1 MISHPQQALVLIL
14 ILMTCATTKESLSL
28 SSNVK
33 TQKQYI
39 ENTINPNII
48 YTIDL

>member
-1 MISHPQQALVLIL
+1 MISHPHRSLVFILVL
-14 ILMTCATTKESLSL
+14 MTSVNTNESLSL